1 VKRSLGLSLL
11 IIFASPV
18 LGHHSDVGLD
28 MESVVALKGTVTEF
42 RWSNPHVY
50 ITLNSA
56 DENGDDVEWKL
67 QTGAIS
73 LMSRMGWT
81 SDSVAVDEIV
91 DVELHPAR
99 DGRSYGFLTA
109 ITKQDGTVIPTS
121 FDATTGEPEQASSEP
136 VQATT
141 TLNGVWKVDS
151 TNLVSYPGGSEGYFN
166 AKLE

>member
-1 VKRSLGLSLL
+1 MKRSLGLSLL

-91 DVELHPAR
+91 DIQQIPCLFTLTPHD
-99 DGRSYGFLTA
+99 DGAVLCGHDLRHCRAEHMRAF
-109 ITKQDGTVIPTS
+109 
-121 FDATTGEPEQASSEP
+121 
-136 VQATT
+136 
-141 TLNGVWKVDS
+141 
-151 TNLVSYPGGSEGYFN
+151 
-166 AKLE
+166 